1 MPCGARHTTG
11 RRTPERTTTL
21 TLTLYT
27 QPACSQCN
35 MTKKWLDDPERG
47 NLKDQ
52 YQIIDL
58 TQNPEDLVKVK
69 ELGYMSAP
77 VVVAGDKN
85 WYGFR
90 PDLLAEVT
98 APSAQD
104 EAA

>member
-1 MPCGARHTTG
+1 M
-11 RRTPERTTTL
+11 

-58 TQNPEDLVKVK
+58 TQSPEDLAKVK
-69 ELGYMSAP
+69 ALGYMSAP
-77 VVVAGDKN
+77 VVVAGDKH

-98 APSAQD
+98 ARTAQD